1 MVTRDLPDLPDLPDL
16 LDLPDLPEAQEKVH
30 NPARNDEYD

>member
-1 MVTRDLPDLPDLPDL
+1 MVTRDLPDLPDL

>member
-1 MVTRDLPDLPDLPDL
+1 MVTRDLPDLPDL
-16 LDLPDLPEAQEKVH
+16 LDLPDLPEAQEKAH